1 MARIK
6 LVIYNDLGEEIGTRE
21 TFVENGIDSLDTIE
35 SEVES
40 FRKLMLPEITKIFLE
55 DCQATFKKNSDG
67 YG

>member
-21 TFVENGIDSLDTIE
+21 TFVENRIDSLDTIE

-55 DCQATFKKNSDG
+55 DCQSNFKKNSDG
-67 YG
+67 YR

>member
-55 DCQATFKKNSDG
+55 DCQSTFKKK
-67 YG
+67 